1 MASMINITVN
11 LEHVLRLINRDT
23 RVITTSPSIHDCRPW
38 KALNESVK
46 KISRF
51 FVKEKKKKNN
61 LLVEI

>member
-51 FVKEKKKKNN
+51 FVKEKK
-61 LLVEI
+61 